1 LKHPQDK
8 DQVPTTAITAKE
20 ISNLRTSRAIVCL
33 CGIIVLFVSAVPY
46 PPQRKLV
53 LAQATGQ
60 DTTKEAQEQKK
71 PSPGF
76 EDDDQ
81 SAMCLSATRQA
92 KLVAAIVESY
102 SRRLGACATSNPNF
116 RNDCSV
122 EFRAI
127 VQSYNQYQLAVSSL
141 RNYCK

>member
-1 LKHPQDK
+1 L
-8 DQVPTTAITAKE
+8 TTIR
-20 ISNLRTSRAIVCL
+20 SIVCL
-33 CGIIVLFVSAVPY
+33 CEIIVLFVLAVTYRAEP
-46 PPQRKLV
+46 KLV
-53 LAQATGQ
+53 FAQGTQ
-60 DTTKEAQEQKK
+60 ETTKETQDQKK

-92 KLVAAIVESY
+92 KVVASILETY

-122 EFRAI
+122 EFRGI
-127 VQSYNQYQLAVSSL
+127 VQSYNQYQLAVSSR

>member
-1 LKHPQDK
+1 M
-8 DQVPTTAITAKE
+8 TTIR
-20 ISNLRTSRAIVCL
+20 SIVCL
-33 CGIIVLFVSAVPY
+33 YVIIVLFVLTVSYRAEP
-46 PPQRKLV
+46 KLV
-53 LAQATGQ
+53 FAQGTEEK
-60 DTTKEAQEQKK
+60 TKETQDQKK

-92 KLVAAIVESY
+92 KVVASIVESY

-122 EFRAI
+122 EFRAV
-127 VQSYNQYQLAVSSL
+127 VQSYNQFQLAVSSR

>member
-1 LKHPQDK
+1 LT
-8 DQVPTTAITAKE
+8 V
-20 ISNLRTSRAIVCL
+20 SYRAE
-33 CGIIVLFVSAVPY
+33 P
-46 PPQRKLV
+46 KLV
-53 LAQATGQ
+53 LAQGTEEK
-60 DTTKEAQEQKK
+60 TKETQDQKK

-92 KLVAAIVESY
+92 KVVASIVESY

-122 EFRAI
+122 EFRAV
-127 VQSYNQYQLAVSSL
+127 VQSYNQFQLAVSSR